1 MSNFYNS
8 TISNSSIVNCK
19 HSKNHLVSH
28 LVRVGKAAHAAH
40 DTEHVVV
47 GRIHTHRGA
56 RGRANRVV
64 GHRQEDGRVI
74 NTRQVA
80 RA

>member
-1 MSNFYNS
+1 MD
-8 TISNSSIVNCK
+8 
-19 HSKNHLVSH
+19 SH
-28 LVRVGKAAHAAH
+28 LITVCKASHAAH

-47 GRIHTHRGA
+47 RRINTDRRARRGT
-56 RGRANRVV
+56 NSVV
-64 GHRQEDGRVI
+64 GDREEERRVI